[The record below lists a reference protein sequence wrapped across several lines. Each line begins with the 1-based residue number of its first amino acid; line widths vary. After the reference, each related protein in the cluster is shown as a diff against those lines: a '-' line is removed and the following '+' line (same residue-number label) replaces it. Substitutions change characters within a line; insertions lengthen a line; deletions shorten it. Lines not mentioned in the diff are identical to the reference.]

1 MFSSGGSLRGCVVLI
16 KITPMKTITFSA
28 LLLLATIS
36 FSSFIVSQK
45 EGITKVSGIETF
57 RVHRQGKEISL
68 TWSASGSPVS
78 FKVERSEDGEFFS
91 PIHTAQNNGARTY
104 KFNDGSFFPGTIY
117 YRIVC
122 IYADG
127 SEDCSAVQSIRVMQR
142 G

>member
-1 MFSSGGSLRGCVVLI
+1 
-16 KITPMKTITFSA
+16 MKTITFSA

-36 FSSFIVSQK
+36 FSSFVVSQK
-45 EGITKVSGIETF
+45 ENITKVTGIETF

-78 FKVERSEDGEFFS
+78 FKVQRSEDGEFFNT
-91 PIHTAQNNGARTY
+91 IHEAGNNGARQY

-122 IYADG
+122 IEADG
-127 SEDCSAVQSIRVMQR
+127 SEECSAVQSIRIVQR